1 MTRPLSIV
9 RKSGHRFSAPTMRQ
23 PRRALKALGR
33 DSGGATIVEFALIL
47 PVLCMLL
54 LGTLDLGYRSYVSSV
69 VQGALH
75 DAARMATV
83 GNVSTATIQTYVQ
96 NKLQAFARNATIT
109 TTTRSY
115 ADYSGVKVAETITQ
129 DTAPFGSY
137 NPGDCFQDANGN
149 GVYDTDRGRSGTG
162 GAEDVVY
169 FEVTMTYPHILPV
182 GQLFGWGS
190 NVTTTQNTVLRNQP
204 YAGRSTS
211 SAVVC
216 T

>member
-1 MTRPLSIV
+1 MMKVAHPMTPRLPL
-9 RKSGHRFSAPTMRQ
+9 
-23 PRRALKALGR
+23 RALRHDAR
-33 DSGGATIVEFALIL
+33 AATIVEFALIL
-47 PVLCMLL
+47 PVLCMML
-54 LGTLDLGYRSYVSSV
+54 LGTLDLGYRSYVASV

-83 GNVSTATIQTYVQ
+83 GNVTTAQIQTYVQ

-115 ADYSGVKVAETITQ
+115 SDYSGVKVAETITN
-129 DTAPFGSY
+129 DTSPFGVY
-137 NPGDCFQDANGN
+137 NVGDCYQDSNGN
-149 GVYDTDRGRSGTG
+149 GTYDTDRGRSGTG

-182 GQLFGWGS
+182 GRLFGWSS

-204 YAGRSTS
+204 FGAHTT
-211 SAVVC
+211 AVTTIC